1 MKITEAYIKKL
12 IENKLTPSQ
21 YKEFLQAIDTN
32 PEGINDY
39 FSEAE
44 WNNYVEGKES
54 IPTVTDFAII
64 KQKIDSSKAKSIR
77 LFNYKLIAAAA
88 SIILILCTS
97 IYFNY
102 FHKVSSKFSQTAK
115 IEIQNELTT
124 LKNELDSVTIFVL
137 PDSSIVSLYPS
148 SEIYYQ
154 TKNYNKNS
162 RSINLKGKAYF
173 EVKKNK
179 KLPFIVEANN
189 TFTTAIG
196 TSFSISTSA
205 EITKIILYTGKV
217 SVRDNYK
224 ILPANLILSPNNE
237 LIINATTQSYAKN
250 NLPVNDTQRGITPK
264 LNNTNTFTKKYKV
277 ENQFV
282 FDNESVIE
290 IINNMKIQYN
300 ISIETNNLNLNGV
313 SFSGRFSSN
322 QSFYDILSEICL
334 SNGYQLT
341 KQSQKA
347 YSIQK

>member
-32 PEGINDY
+32 PEVINDY

-44 WNNYVEGKES
+44 WNSYVEGKES
-54 IPTVTDFAII
+54 ISTITDFEIV
-64 KQKIDSSKAKSIR
+64 KQKINPINTKSIY
-77 LFNYKLIAAAA
+77 LFNYKFLAAAT
-88 SIILILCTS
+88 IIVILCTS

-115 IEIQNELTT
+115 IEIQNELTN
-124 LKNELDSVTIFVL
+124 LKNESDSAKIFIL
-137 PDSSIVSLYPS
+137 PDSSTVSLYPS